1 MKLDNTDRLLIE
13 TEIDVMSI
21 NNDHKKVDINDIMRK
36 LDTYH
41 FSDKLEQYTPFIIEH
56 TNYRNTEAE
65 VMHIVFFL
73 NYTLIKIIIF
83 YTEA

>member
-1 MKLDNTDRLLIE
+1 
-13 TEIDVMSI
+13 
-21 NNDHKKVDINDIMRK
+21 MRK
-36 LDTYH
+36 LKTIYH

-73 NYTLIKIIIF
+73 NHTLIKIIIF

>member
-21 NNDHKKVDINDIMRK
+21 NNDHKKVDINDIMIK
-36 LDTYH
+36 LKTYH
-41 FSDKLEQYTPFIIEH
+41 FSDKLEQYTPFIIEY

-65 VMHIVFFL
+65 VMHIVFF
-73 NYTLIKIIIF
+73 
-83 YTEA
+83 